1 MPNLLGEFLNGLRG
15 LFAGSESQGHSTVGE
30 QAAIKCSY
38 AIPVTDEMR
47 EAEWR
52 DIDEVMNLLQI
63 AIRDSGIFR
72 DEMIPE
78 LMAKLRSES
87 APFTR
92 VNTRVAFE
100 GDYILSV
107 EEKRALGLNTR
118 MKYSKAFIEYFNPSI
133 LKTIEPKSTLENM
146 HLNAVNRVARKRDLR
161 RFKEMG
167 FVKQVRIVPI
177 GDGQDCERIKR
188 FKKIHNLADAPELP
202 LPGSSAPFC
211 LCMYKPILPDKL

>member
-78 LMAKLRSES
+78 LMAKL
-87 APFTR
+87 
-92 VNTRVAFE
+92 
-100 GDYILSV
+100 
-107 EEKRALGLNTR
+107 
-118 MKYSKAFIEYFNPSI
+118 
-133 LKTIEPKSTLENM
+133 
-146 HLNAVNRVARKRDLR
+146 
-161 RFKEMG
+161 
-167 FVKQVRIVPI
+167 
-177 GDGQDCERIKR
+177 
-188 FKKIHNLADAPELP
+188 
-202 LPGSSAPFC
+202 
-211 LCMYKPILPDKL
+211 